1 LLQEKKID
9 SPSSLLNDVAA
20 KTLTAARR
28 IQFGALL
35 LLYSLDQHSAPGNV
49 TGSPHRVVTNNDSRR
64 SLHLSMIRQS
74 VTGGIQ
80 MPASAMAR
88 STFILS
94 AFIFLCSCAAS
105 NPFNGYTLPG
115 DDQDWLAWGPPG
127 NTTVAPDLSS
137 AAEALSIEER
147 LQDLE
152 ILPYRSLTTAVPS
165 SLNPTTA
172 AVTSK
177 SVLEQLAKLE
187 IPRGDILLATAM
199 NTTASPQG
207 NLRGGGLTSFGGTK
221 SVAWVVL
228 GVVATTVM

>member
-1 LLQEKKID
+1 MVKQSNSPQNCLTERRSDLTARRASQVARGTHRARIPHLHFGSPPSATAVIGD
-9 SPSSLLNDVAA
+9 SPVGV
-20 KTLTAARR
+20 
-28 IQFGALL
+28 F
-35 LLYSLDQHSAPGNV
+35 H
-49 TGSPHRVVTNNDSRR
+49 GSNPR
-64 SLHLSMIRQS
+64 
-74 VTGGIQ
+74 
-80 MPASAMAR
+80 AR